1 MLPVY
6 RELLAA
12 EPRLAMLVFS
22 GDVDGIVP
30 VLGTRRWIRALE
42 LPIAAPWRPW
52 TSATG
57 AARSSPQQRAR
68 CARRRACYSEL
79 ELSRGA
85 AVP

>member
-42 LPIAAPWRPW
+42 LPLAAPWRPW

-57 AARSSPQQRAR
+57 GAGARGAAAR
-68 CARRRACYSEL
+68 CAPRRACAP
-79 ELSRGA
+79 LS
-85 AVP
+85 

>member
-1 MLPVY
+1 MLTVY

-42 LPIAAPWRPW
+42 LPLAAPWRPW

-57 AARSSPQQRAR
+57 AAGARGAAAR
-68 CARRRACYSEL
+68 CAPRRACAP
-79 ELSRGA
+79 LS
-85 AVP
+85 